1 MNTSEKLCLQWNDFK
16 DNTSSSFG
24 ELREDRDLTDV
35 TLACEDGQQVE
46 AHKVILAASSP
57 FFKDFLKRNKHNHPL
72 IYMRG
77 LKSEIL
83 LAIIDF
89 LYFWEANVFQEDL
102 DSFLALAEELRLKG
116 LSGTDNAKESSFEN
130 ASKPMQK
137 DTSSSANLFNQISAN
152 PDSRTVAMTDNK
164 VIVEVE
170 DLDKQ
175 IKSMMTTTDVRS
187 ADGKGFMTSCN
198 ICGKQL
204 PSRNMP
210 KHIEANHITGV
221 KHACN
226 ICGKTSRS
234 RNALKFHNYAYHKTT
249 YYLKMENLQEF

>member
-1 MNTSEKLCLQWNDFK
+1 MTEQHCLKLNNPQEKVK
-16 DNTSSSFG
+16 EAFG
-24 ELREDRDLTDV
+24 KMKSDKYFTDV

-89 LYFWEANVFQEDL
+89 LYFGEANVFQEDL

-116 LSGTDNAKESSFEN
+116 LSGTDNAKESAFES
-130 ASKPMQK
+130 AQKPMQK

-210 KHIEANHITGV
+210 KYIEANHITGV

-226 ICGKTSRS
+226 IWVRFCRTGKMSVLCLFFLKSR
-234 RNALKFHNYAYHKTT
+234 AFV
-249 YYLKMENLQEF
+249 

>member
-1 MNTSEKLCLQWNDFK
+1 M
-16 DNTSSSFG
+16 
-24 ELREDRDLTDV
+24 
-35 TLACEDGQQVE
+35 
-46 AHKVILAASSP
+46 
-57 FFKDFLKRNKHNHPL
+57 
-72 IYMRG
+72 
-77 LKSEIL
+77 
-83 LAIIDF
+83 
-89 LYFWEANVFQEDL
+89 
-102 DSFLALAEELRLKG
+102 KG